1 MINYVQNE
9 KGFTLVEML
18 VVLVIFTIIC
28 SSVLFF
34 TTEKLKNY
42 TNEQFIDQTE
52 LLIRLAQIKAIETKS
67 NYEFL
72 IFNCRKITVRNFS
85 KRDEILYDQELP
97 AGIEIF
103 LTTTNSRILFNN
115 NGNIRSSG
123 TIMYHFNNY
132 AYHFSINMGKG
143 RQILK
148 DVIETS
154 DRINSCGYTSSSG
167 NLIFSNVDIDSVH
180 L

>member
-1 MINYVQNE
+1 MNNALQNE
-9 KGFTLVEML
+9 KGFTLIEML

-34 TTEKLKNY
+34 TTEKLTNY

-52 LLIRLAQIKAIETKS
+52 LLIRLAQVKAIEKKS
-67 NYEFL
+67 NFEFL
-72 IFNCRKITVRNFS
+72 VFNCRKITVRNFS
-85 KRDEILYDQELP
+85 SRDEILYDQVLP

-103 LTTTNSRILFNN
+103 LSTTNSKIIFNN

-123 TIMYHFNNY
+123 SIMYHFNNY
-132 AYHFSINMGKG
+132 AYHFTINMGKG

-148 DVIETS
+148 DVIETT
-154 DRINSCGYTSSSG
+154 DRINSCGYTFSSS
-167 NLIFSNVDIDSVH
+167 NLIFSNVNIDSNH

>member
-1 MINYVQNE
+1 MNNAIQNE
-9 KGFTLVEML
+9 KGFTLIEML

-34 TTEKLKNY
+34 TTEKLTNY

-52 LLIRLAQIKAIETKS
+52 LLIRLAQAKAIETKS
-67 NYEFL
+67 NYEFQV
-72 IFNCRKITVRNFS
+72 FNCRRITVRNFS
-85 KRDEILYDQELP
+85 QRDEVLFDQELP

-103 LTTTNSRILFNN
+103 LSTTHSKILFNN
-115 NGNIRSSG
+115 SGNIRSSG

-132 AYHFSINMGKG
+132 AYHFTINMGKG

-148 DVIETS
+148 NVIETP
-154 DRINSCGYTSSSG
+154 DRINSCGYASSSS
-167 NLIFSNVDIDSVH
+167 NLIFSNVNIDSDH